1 MQTFH
6 IHIKGIVQGV
16 GFRPYV
22 CRIAENM
29 QLSGCVSNTNDGV
42 HIAIN
47 ADEEKAKAFYQ
58 HLIQNPPVNA
68 IITNHSIE
76 EIEKKKYSGFSII
89 HSITN
94 TEPDLLL
101 TPDIAICD
109 SCREEIKDPS
119 NRRFGYAFT
128 TCLNCG
134 PRYSIQTMLPYD
146 RNNTTMH
153 DLHMCEACDA
163 EYHDIQNRRH
173 YSQTN
178 SCPECEIV
186 MHYYE
191 AGGSRQ
197 QAAGLFTEAE
207 VAKIDLPAKVADDI
221 LNGLIVAVKG
231 VGGYLL
237 LCDAA
242 NDEAIKTLRERK
254 QRPAKPLAL
263 MYPSIAAVENDLEL
277 RAMEVQA
284 LKSKAAPIVLCKMKE
299 QLSICKDEIAPG
311 LDKIGAMLPASP
323 LLELIATA
331 VNKPVV
337 ATSANISGSPIIYRD
352 QDALANLFDVADRIL
367 TYNREIV
374 APQDDSVLQFTETE
388 KQIILRRS
396 RGLAPNYLPNPFGDQ
411 TEYILAMGGE
421 LKSAFAIQQKNN
433 LYISQYLGDQGSL
446 ESQESY
452 GRTLA
457 HLRHMLHFEPSIIIA
472 DKHPAYHVSAQ
483 GRKMAEEQDKKLI
496 EVQHHEAHFAAVLA
510 ENELLDTDDQVLGF
524 IWDGTGYG
532 DDGQIWGGEVFMYQ
546 NRQVDRKLH
555 LKYFPQILGDKM
567 SREPR
572 LSALS
577 LLHDMPELQTVIH
590 KQFTHS
596 EWAFY
601 QKLLRQEQELHT
613 SSMGRFLDGVAAIL
627 GICTHN
633 SFEGEAAM
641 KLEALARGSKH
652 RSSFSYPMPV
662 ISDCI
667 DTGLFIEELMA
678 DVLHGYN
685 KAWIADKIFNSLAV
699 MIEEI
704 TDRYNVKHIAFSGGV
719 FQNALLVDLV
729 TKQLGSGKNL
739 YFHQQLSPNDECIG
753 FGQIA
758 MHHMSKT
765 DTRTT
770 LNPSYVFSNS
780 R

>member
-1 MQTFH
+1 
-6 IHIKGIVQGV
+6 
-16 GFRPYV
+16 
-22 CRIAENM
+22 
-29 QLSGCVSNTNDGV
+29 
-42 HIAIN
+42 
-47 ADEEKAKAFYQ
+47 
-58 HLIQNPPVNA
+58 
-68 IITNHSIE
+68 
-76 EIEKKKYSGFSII
+76 
-89 HSITN
+89 
-94 TEPDLLL
+94 
-101 TPDIAICD
+101 
-109 SCREEIKDPS
+109 
-119 NRRFGYAFT
+119 
-128 TCLNCG
+128 
-134 PRYSIQTMLPYD
+134 
-146 RNNTTMH
+146 
-153 DLHMCEACDA
+153 
-163 EYHDIQNRRH
+163 
-173 YSQTN
+173 
-178 SCPECEIV
+178 
-186 MHYYE
+186 MHYCE
-191 AGGSRQ
+191 AGGFISEQ
-197 QAAGLFTEAE
+197 KAVSSEQVVENAC
-207 VAKIDLPAKVADDI
+207 VDI

-237 LCDAA
+237 LCDAT
-242 NDEAIKTLRERK
+242 NEEAIKTLRQRK

-263 MYPSIAAVENDLEL
+263 MYPSIAAVENDLDL

-284 LKSKAAPIVLCKMKE
+284 LKSKAAPIVLCKTKD
-299 QLSICKDEIAPG
+299 QLSICIDEVAPG
-311 LDKIGAMLPASP
+311 LDKIGVMLPASP

-331 VNKPVV
+331 VNKPLV
-337 ATSANISGSPIIYRD
+337 ATSGNISGSPIIYRD
-352 QDALANLFDVADRIL
+352 QDALENLFDVADRIL
-367 TYNREIV
+367 TYDREIV
-374 APQDDSVLQFTETE
+374 APQDDSVLQFTETG

-396 RGLAPNYLPNPFGDQ
+396 RGLAPNYLSNPFRGQ

-452 GRTLA
+452 GRTLE
-457 HLRHMLHFEPSIIIA
+457 HLRRMLHFEPSIILA

-483 GRKMAEEQDKKLI
+483 GRKMAGEEGWKLI

-510 ENELLDTDDQVLGF
+510 ENEILDSDDQVLGF

-546 NRQVDRKLH
+546 DRQIDRKLH

-572 LSALS
+572 LSAFS

-590 KQFTHS
+590 NRFTHS
-596 EWAFY
+596 EWAYY
-601 QKLLRQEQELHT
+601 QKLLKQEQQLYT
-613 SSMGRFLDGVAAIL
+613 SSMGRFLDGIAAIL
-627 GICTHN
+627 GICNHN

-641 KLEALARGSKH
+641 KLEALARGSRH

-685 KAWIADKIFNSLAV
+685 KSWIADKVFNSLAN

-704 TDRYNVKHIAFSGGV
+704 SDRYNVKHIAFSGGV

-729 TKQLGSGKNL
+729 SKQLGSRKNL
-739 YFHQQLSPNDECIG
+739 CFHQQLSPNDECIG

-758 MHHMSKT
+758 MHQMSKK
-765 DTRTT
+765 DTKTT
-770 LNPSYVFSNS
+770 LNPTHVFSNS
-780 R
+780 RQDH